1 MYDFG
6 DTEYVMI
13 YYCSFAKRTFS
24 ECVRDFNIIF
34 FHLHSSLG
42 KQFFFFVLQVLF
54 SVPPNLLFFSFLL
67 LDIQKRRDITKH
79 CRLLKH
85 AYYVAII
92 SN

>member
-42 KQFFFFVLQVLF
+42 KQFFFCSAGFVL
-54 SVPPNLLFFSFLL
+54 SSP
-67 LDIQKRRDITKH
+67 
-79 CRLLKH
+79 
-85 AYYVAII
+85 
-92 SN
+92 